1 MPKIV
6 SENEKQRIKEL
17 MFEKGVDLIKQKG
30 IKKVTVEDITKA
42 AGIGKGSFYLY
53 YDSKEELLYD
63 IVKRCETNMFNR
75 IEALKGENIDK
86 REKAIKAAKE
96 IYLAPDSIILYVS
109 PTDFENLLHRLPSEI
124 YGKEKAKSKD
134 YFKRTSEIFEIDKTV
149 CDVNVL
155 SQLMDAL
162 SFVASNSNNFYSEG
176 RQKAL
181 DILVTAIAEYIA
193 GEDS

>member
-63 IVKRCETNMFNR
+63 ILKRCETNMFNR

-124 YGKEKAKSKD
+124 YEKEKEKSKD
-134 YFKRTSEIFEIDKTV
+134 YFKRTSEIFEIDETV

>member
-1 MPKIV
+1 
-6 SENEKQRIKEL
+6 
-17 MFEKGVDLIKQKG
+17 
-30 IKKVTVEDITKA
+30 
-42 AGIGKGSFYLY
+42 
-53 YDSKEELLYD
+53 
-63 IVKRCETNMFNR
+63 MFNR
-75 IEALKGENIDK
+75 IEAFKGENIGK

-124 YGKEKAKSKD
+124 YEKEKEKSKD
-134 YFKRTSEIFEIDKTV
+134 YFKRTSEIFEIDETV

-181 DILVTAIAEYIA
+181 DILVTAVAEYIA

>member
-6 SENEKQRIKEL
+6 SENEKQRIKGL
-17 MFEKGVDLIKQKG
+17 MFEKGVDLIRQKG

-109 PTDFENLLHRLPSEI
+109 PTDLENLLHRLPSEI
-124 YGKEKAKSKD
+124 YEKENEKAKD
-134 YFKRTSEIFEIDKTV
+134 YFKRTSEIFEIDETV

-162 SFVASNSNNFYSEG
+162 SFVASNSNSFYSEG